1 MPGHPPNKWARV
13 VPELLVYEY
22 EQTLSFWRDILG
34 FVIQFDRPAEK
45 LAMLEHPDG
54 AQVMFFERD
63 GGWETGP
70 FERPLGRGVVIQ
82 VFVNDLDAVTKRVE
96 MAGLQYFVSP
106 FEKWRDW
113 GDRLGGQREFLIL
126 DPNGY
131 LVKVAQSL
139 GERDKL

>member
-13 VPELLVYEY
+13 VPELIVYEF

-82 VFVNDLDAVTKRVE
+82 VFVNDLDAVAKRVE
-96 MAGLQYFVSP
+96 VAGLQYFVSP

-126 DPNGY
+126 DPDGY

-139 GERDKL
+139 GERDKP

>member
-13 VPELLVYEY
+13 VPELIVYEY

-82 VFVNDLDAVTKRVE
+82 VFVNDLDTVAQRVE
-96 MAGLQYFVSP
+96 VAGLQYFISP

-126 DPNGY
+126 DPDGY